1 MAGRPMQQRWAFTLL
16 EVVLVLGLLVLLTGL
31 VMPNLIGQ
39 IEGGRLKTSAEQMR
53 SLLTLTRSN
62 AMFDGQRYRIRFP
75 GDDEID
81 DLGGDRQPI
90 IEREDDPVDEPEV
103 FNRVT
108 DPWVYGK
115 TLLRDVWCAQIRLGK
130 PSLDDEYLSGERSE
144 ELAEEFFEDEDPQ
157 YPPLVIDPDGT
168 SEWVTF
174 VLTSVDRETDVED
187 LEEDDPVID
196 VIMDGMIGLIW
207 LQRPFYEEELDMLR
221 EHNWPPVLRTDFLRA
236 QPLTEE
242 EVLEIKE
249 RVIRQ

>member
-39 IEGGRLKTSAEQMR
+39 IEGGRLETSAEQMR
-53 SLLTLTRSN
+53 SLLTLTRSK
-62 AMFDGQRYRIRFP
+62 AMFDGKRYRIRFP
-75 GDDEID
+75 RDDEID

-144 ELAEEFFEDEDPQ
+144 ELAEELFEDEDPQ